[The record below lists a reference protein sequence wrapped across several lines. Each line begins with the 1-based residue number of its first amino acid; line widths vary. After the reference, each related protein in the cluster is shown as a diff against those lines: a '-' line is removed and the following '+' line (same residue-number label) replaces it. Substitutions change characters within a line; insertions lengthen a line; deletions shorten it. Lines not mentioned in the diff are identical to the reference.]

1 MESKDIQ
8 SYLTTKLFGRNLIY
22 LSTVDST
29 NQKAKLLIKEGVVSG
44 TVVIADEQTA
54 GRGRLNRNWLS
65 EPGKNLL
72 FSVIIK
78 PTIANEQIGV
88 ISLYAGLAVAKAIE
102 EALQIK
108 PVCKWPNDLLLGEKK
123 FCGILSE
130 AIFEDNELVGVVVG
144 IGINVNQLNFPEE
157 IREKATSLQREL
169 GKEINRFELLNF
181 VLNKMEYYYN
191 KIQKGS
197 INLIIK
203 EWVHYTKMFGQNIS
217 VKQNKEEIRGI
228 ALRLAEDGGL
238 IISTAKGE
246 LKVLAGDVTICS

>member
-1 MESKDIQ
+1 MNSNEIQ
-8 SYLTTKLFGRNLIY
+8 SSLTTNLFGRNLIY
-22 LSTVDST
+22 MSTVDST
-29 NQKAKLLIKEGVVSG
+29 NQKAKLLIKEGAISG
-44 TVVIADEQTA
+44 TVIIADEQTA
-54 GRGRLNRNWLS
+54 GRGRLNRIWVS

-78 PTIANEQIGV
+78 PTIANEQIGL

-102 EALQIK
+102 ETLQIK
-108 PVCKWPNDLLLGEKK
+108 PVCKWPNDLLLGKKK
-123 FCGILSE
+123 FCGVLSE
-130 AIFEDNELVGVVVG
+130 AIFDDNELKGIVVG

-157 IREKATSLQREL
+157 IREKTTSLKKEL
-169 GKEINRFELLNF
+169 GREIDRFKVLNC

-203 EWVHYTKMFGQNIS
+203 EWVHYTTIFGKKIS
-217 VKQNKEEIRGI
+217 VKQNREEIRGI

-238 IISTAKGE
+238 VISTAKGE
-246 LKVLAGDVTICS
+246 LKILAGDVTICF